1 MNTAFR
7 FLTSL
12 AVGIVI
18 GIFFHY
24 VLYRISLPGEP
35 FIYFAF

>member
-1 MNTAFR
+1 MKPALR
-7 FLTSL
+7 FLVSIV
-12 AVGIVI
+12 VGIACGV
-18 GIFFHY
+18 FLHY

>member
-1 MNTAFR
+1 MKTALR
-7 FLTSL
+7 FTFSL
-12 AVGIVI
+12 AVGIAI

>member
-1 MNTAFR
+1 MKG
-7 FLTSL
+7 SL
-12 AVGIVI
+12 RLLASFAGGLLL

-24 VLYRISLPGEP
+24 VLYRFSLPVEP